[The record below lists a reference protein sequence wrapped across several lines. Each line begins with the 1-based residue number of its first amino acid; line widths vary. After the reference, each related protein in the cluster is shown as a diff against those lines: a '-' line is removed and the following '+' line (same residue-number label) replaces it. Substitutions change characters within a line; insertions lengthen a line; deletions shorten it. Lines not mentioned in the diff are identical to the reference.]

1 MTIVRWFIFFL
12 PVLCFAGLI
21 AVYVLIKMGYAD
33 KPVRIKRWMTGA
45 GVALALAIAVP
56 VTCVINDRN
65 EKSCVERRADIERSI
80 LHQIEVYLEE
90 RGIVDEG
97 LSCALADI
105 IIKEKA
111 YYFEVEDELP
121 TIDVERME
129 EIIRGASSLHRHSV
143 TFKNR

>member
-45 GVALALAIAVP
+45 GVTLALAIAVP

-65 EKSCVERRADIERSI
+65 EKSGMERRADIERSI
-80 LHQIEVYLEE
+80 LHQVEDYLEE

-97 LSCALADI
+97 MSCALADI

-129 EIIRGASSLHRHSV
+129 EIIRDVSSLYRHSV
-143 TFKNR
+143 TFNNR